1 MVPAAIRRLAS
12 QGHSAGPIVP
22 AELIGGLV
30 VFVAVT
36 ACHQSDGRPTEPANL
51 PPSAVVG
58 PQASIICPAGA
69 VDILVGQDIQT
80 AVTSRPAN
88 TTFCL
93 KSGVHRIAASITP
106 RTGDI
111 FVGEYGAI
119 IDGTGWRTPDPNQ
132 AAFRAH
138 DQDIDGVTIRNLV
151 IRNMPA
157 KGVHATWSSAD
168 RWTIEYNEVTNN
180 TTGVAAPNRSMV
192 RNNHIHHNTGGGYS
206 AFRAVGTTFEN
217 NEIAYNGS
225 EQKIVGAT
233 SITFRNNFVHHNAAD
248 GIWYDADNTGSL
260 IEDNRVEDNGR
271 EGIFYEI
278 SGQGVIRRN
287 LVRRSETNGIFISTS
302 KDVEIYENTLED
314 NFRGIQYF
322 LNCEAVGGGTIR
334 FDLANNLARDNTI
347 RVGRKD
353 GAYAN
358 GFAHLSGCSPGQV
371 APYLDGSRG
380 LRFRNNRYVV
390 PSMESKYW
398 LWGLSGLKS
407 WTESLSWGPTSLK
420 TWTEWQ
426 ALGHDIEGAVTQ

>member
-1 MVPAAIRRLAS
+1 VSGYSTSRRLAA
-12 QGHSAGPIVP
+12 Q
-22 AELIGGLV
+22 LTGGLAI
-30 VFVAVT
+30 FAAIA
-36 ACHQSDGRPTEPANL
+36 ACQQSDGRPTEPAAL
-51 PPSAVVG
+51 PPSELVG
-58 PQASIICPAGA
+58 PQPSIVCPSGA
-69 VDILVGQDIQT
+69 VDILVGQEIQT
-80 AVTSRPAN
+80 AVTARPGN

-93 KSGVHRIAASITP
+93 KSGVHRISASITP
-106 RTGDI
+106 KTGDV

-119 IDGTGWRTPDPNQ
+119 IDGTGWKTADPNQ

-138 DQDIDGVTIRNLV
+138 DQDIDAVTIRNLV

-157 KGVHATWSSAD
+157 KGIHATWSGAD
-168 RWTIEYNEVTNN
+168 RWTIEFNEVTNN
-180 TTGVAAPNRSMV
+180 TTGVAAPNRSLV

-233 SITFRNNFVHHNAAD
+233 DVTFRSNFVHHNASD

-260 IEDNRVEDNGR
+260 IEGNRVEDNGR

-287 LVRRSETNGIFISTS
+287 VIRRNETNGIFISTS
-302 KDVEIYENTLED
+302 KDVEIYENTVED

-347 RVGRKD
+347 RVSAKD
-353 GAYAN
+353 GAYAS
-358 GFAHLSGCSPGQV
+358 GFAHLSSCTPAQV

-380 LRFRNNRYVV
+380 LRFRGNRYLV
-390 PSMESKYW
+390 PATESKYW
-398 LWGLSGLKS
+398 LWGLSSLKS
-407 WTESLSWGPTSLK
+407 WTESLSWGPSSLK
-420 TWTEWQ
+420 TWREWQ
-426 ALGHDIEGAVTQ
+426 ALGHDTDGAIAQ